1 MKVMHIVIAY
11 DKDGNIFRIAKVH
24 HLPKDIP
31 HPFADLTKEHD
42 VLSIEKPGDLQEA
55 NLLDIQR
62 QFRVDLRRKKLVPKE

>member
-1 MKVMHIVIAY
+1 MHIVIAY
-11 DKDGNIFRIAKVH
+11 DADGNIVRIAKVY

-31 HPFADLTKEHD
+31 HPFADLTKEHGI
-42 VLSIEKPGDLQEA
+42 LSIEELGELQEA